1 MLIFSKKNKFGL
13 NFSLKEYFLFIKK
26 IYLYTIQFPNYFHRN
41 YQEFL
46 EQQCRDQEKK
56 ELCEKNGIILIIFPQ
71 QIDINMNHPNIIQDY
86 IISEFQRKTGI
97 KLPLMPQYNHRNRGD
112 NSMRKID
119 DYF

>member
-1 MLIFSKKNKFGL
+1 
-13 NFSLKEYFLFIKK
+13 
-26 IYLYTIQFPNYFHRN
+26 
-41 YQEFL
+41 
-46 EQQCRDQEKK
+46 
-56 ELCEKNGIILIIFPQ
+56 
-71 QIDINMNHPNIIQDY
+71 MNHPNIIQDY